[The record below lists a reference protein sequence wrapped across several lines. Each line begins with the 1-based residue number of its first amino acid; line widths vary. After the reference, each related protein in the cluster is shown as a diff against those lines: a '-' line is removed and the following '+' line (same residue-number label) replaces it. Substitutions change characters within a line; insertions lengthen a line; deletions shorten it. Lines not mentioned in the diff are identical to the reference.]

1 MLKQK
6 FKVWYE
12 LLRWLSGEEPTLPMQ
27 ETDLIPRL
35 GGSPGEGNGN
45 PLWYFCPGNRI
56 DRGTWWATIHGV
68 AKESDTAK
76 WLKNDV

>member
-1 MLKQK
+1 MS
-6 FKVWYE
+6 F
-12 LLRWLSGEEPTLPMQ
+12 S
-27 ETDLIPRL
+27 
-35 GGSPGEGNGN
+35 GGSVVKSPPCQCRRHGFDPWSGRYPGEGNGN